1 MKIPIY
7 QIDAFAEET
16 FQGNPAAVCPLKE
29 WLPDEIMQS
38 IAEEN
43 NLSETVFF
51 VSTEK
56 GFHIRWFT
64 PVTEVDL
71 CGHATLAAAY
81 VLFDCLGYPHE
92 TIVFESRSGLLNVIK
107 KEGGLVMNFPA
118 RLPCFCDIPLE
129 IGEAFDAKPIE
140 CLKADDYIVVF
151 EHESDVLTAAPDP
164 ECLKKLDLRGVI
176 ITSKS
181 SQYDFIARFF
191 APKYGIIEDPVTGSA
206 YTQLAPYWS
215 AKMGQSKFRVK
226 QVSRRGGELRCEVV
240 NDRINIYGKAIK
252 YLQGEIEVS
261 YHSVSPLN

>member
-1 MKIPIY
+1 MKTPIY
-7 QIDAFAEET
+7 QIDAFAEKI

-43 NLSETVFF
+43 NLSETAFF
-51 VSTEK
+51 VPTEK

-81 VLFDCLGYPHE
+81 VLFDCLGYPQE

-107 KEGGLVMNFPA
+107 KEEWLVMDFPI
-118 RLPCFCDIPLE
+118 RSPVLCDTPKE
-129 IGEAFDAKPIE
+129 IEKAFDIKPIE

-151 EHESDVLTAAPDP
+151 EHENDVLTADPDA
-164 ECLKKLDLRGVI
+164 ECLKKLDLRGVV

-191 APKYGIIEDPVTGSA
+191 APKYGIIEDPITGSA

-215 AKMGQSKFRVK
+215 KKSGQSKFRVK
-226 QVSRRGGELRCEVV
+226 QVSRRGGELRCEIVG
-240 NDRINIYGKAIK
+240 DRIHIYGKAIK
-252 YLQGEIEVS
+252 YLQGEIFVACSEAE
-261 YHSVSPLN
+261 

>member
-7 QIDAFAEET
+7 QIDAFAEKI
-16 FQGNPAAVCPLKE
+16 FQGNPAAICPLKE

-43 NLSETVFF
+43 NLSETAFF
-51 VSTEK
+51 VPTEK

-64 PVTEVDL
+64 PVTEVNL

-92 TIVFESRSGLLNVIK
+92 TIVFESRSGLLNVVK
-107 KEGGLVMNFPA
+107 KKAWLVMDFPI
-118 RLPCFCDIPLE
+118 RSPSLCDTPAE
-129 IGEAFDAKPIE
+129 IEEAFDAKPIE

-151 EHESDVLTAAPDP
+151 ENESDVLMADPAP
-164 ECLKKLDLRGVI
+164 ECLKKLDLRGVV

-191 APKYGIIEDPVTGSA
+191 APKYGIVEDPVTGSA

-215 AKMGQSKFRVK
+215 EKMGQSKFRGK

-240 NDRINIYGKAIK
+240 DGRINIYGKATK
-252 YLQGEIEVS
+252 YLQGEIE
-261 YHSVSPLN
+261 L

>member
-1 MKIPIY
+1 MKIQLY
-7 QIDAFAEET
+7 QIDTFSEKI

-29 WLPDEIMQS
+29 WLSGEIMQS

-51 VSTEK
+51 VPIEK

-81 VLFDCLGYPHE
+81 VLFDCLGYPHK
-92 TIVFESRSGLLNVIK
+92 TIVFESRSGLLRVTK
-107 KEGGLVMNFPA
+107 KEAWLVMDFPI
-118 RLPCFCDIPLE
+118 RPPILCDIPPA
-129 IGEAFDAKPIE
+129 IDTAFDAKPIE

-151 EHESDVLTAAPDP
+151 ESERDVLTVEPDP
-164 ECLKKLDLRGVI
+164 EYLKSLDLRGVV

-181 SQYDFIARFF
+181 NQYDFVARFF
-191 APKYGIIEDPVTGSA
+191 APKYGIVEDPVTGSA

-215 AKMGQSKFRVK
+215 TKLGQSKFSVK

-240 NDRINIYGKAIK
+240 NNRVHIYGKAIK
-252 YLQGEIEVS
+252 YLQGEIE
-261 YHSVSPLN
+261 L